1 MSTTPVAVSP
11 VVPTAPVVAKVTK
24 PVVAKKVTKPAVV
37 KTPKVAKVAKVK
49 AVKVPVV
56 KKERTRFYMLG
67 LTGSKYAVLSPK
79 ATSAAEAQKMLG
91 LTSVRFAKELAT
103 NRHLAVVQFCD
114 EMDAV
119 PGVTTPVK
127 VATEP
132 AVTAK

>member
-24 PVVAKKVTKPAVV
+24 SVVTKKVTKPAVV
-37 KTPKVAKVAKVK
+37 KTLKVK
-49 AVKVPVV
+49 AVKVPAV

-79 ATSAAEAQKMLG
+79 ATSAAEAYKMLG